1 MSDMGEGY
9 YRSNVEGHPPTHQ
22 PGNPRP
28 AQKLT
33 VEDHSRDA
41 AGLKYVYP
49 VISRRSGG
57 VSVGVNL
64 NPNNACNWACAYCQV
79 EGLVR
84 GAAPAIELVQL
95 SEELEGFL
103 DLASTERWME
113 EHAPEGARR
122 ITDIAL
128 SGNGEPTT
136 CAQFEQVLE
145 RVLAVRAQRALEVP
159 TILIT
164 NGSRVHVEGVQAGLR
179 AMAAAR
185 GQVWFKLDRAT
196 AAGRLEVN
204 RVQGGTERAADQL
217 ALAASLC
224 PTRVQT
230 CMFTVDGEPPAEGE
244 LAAYVDFL
252 RAQVLAGT
260 DLDGVTLYGLA
271 RPSMQPG
278 AERLGRVSAP
288 WLEAL
293 AERVRGATELSVA
306 VHP

>member
-1 MSDMGEGY
+1 M
-9 YRSNVEGHPPTHQ
+9 
-22 PGNPRP
+22 
-28 AQKLT
+28 
-33 VEDHSRDA
+33 EDHSRDA
-41 AGLKYVYP
+41 AGLTYVYP
-49 VISRRSGG
+49 VVSRRSGG
-57 VSVGVNL
+57 VSVGINL

-84 GAAPAIELVQL
+84 GAAPTIQLDQL
-95 SEELEGFL
+95 SGELEGFL
-103 DLASTERWME
+103 DLASTERWMA

-164 NGSRVHVEGVQAGLR
+164 IGSRVHVEGVQAGLR
-179 AMAAAR
+179 AMAKAR

-196 AAGRLEVN
+196 AGGRQEVN
-204 RVQGGTERAADQL
+204 RIQGGSERAADQL
-217 ALAASLC
+217 ALAASCC

-230 CMFTVDGEPPAEGE
+230 CMFTVDGKPPAEEE
-244 LAAYVDFL
+244 LAAYVRFL
-252 RAQVLAGT
+252 SDQVEAGT
-260 DLDGVTLYGLA
+260 ALDGVTLYGLA

-278 AERLGRVSAP
+278 AARLGRVDAP
-288 WLEAL
+288 WLGAL
-293 AERVRGATELSVA
+293 AERVREATNLPVA

>member
-1 MSDMGEGY
+1 MAEAY
-9 YRSNVEGHPPTHQ
+9 YRTPVEGHPRPQ
-22 PGNPRP
+22 QRANPRP
-28 AQKLT
+28 DQRLS
-33 VEDHSRDA
+33 VDDHSRDA

-49 VISRRSGG
+49 VVSRRSGG
-57 VSVGVNL
+57 VSVGINL

-84 GAAPAIELVQL
+84 GAAPAIELDQL
-95 SEELEGFL
+95 SAELEGFL

-204 RVQGGTERAADQL
+204 RVQGGADRVADQL
-217 ALAASLC
+217 QRAASC
-224 PTRVQT
+224 CATRIQS
-230 CMFTVDGEPPAEGE
+230 CMYTVDGAPPCEVE
-244 LAAYVDFL
+244 LEAYVHFL
-252 RAQVLAGT
+252 REQVRRGT
-260 DLDGVTLYGLA
+260 PLKGVTLYGLA

-278 AERLGRVSAP
+278 AERLGRVDGE
-288 WLEAL
+288 WLDAL
-293 AERVRGATELSVA
+293 ADRVRGATGLPVA
-306 VHP
+306 AHP